1 MEKSGGGIIAVLAA
15 IVICALAFMTLGGG
29 SDLIAGF
36 VVGKQAEKIAAQAE
50 LIQAQTSYVLSE
62 AAAYSIRTDANQ
74 TWLVP
79 VGLGLVI
86 VLLVLIVL
94 FEAYRVTQAEKRV
107 YSALNRWTE
116 DNAVI
121 ADVNHALQAR
131 RNAEL
136 QAQAPPRVLEF
147 EARGKLAQWEEGRRR

>member
-1 MEKSGGGIIAVLAA
+1 MEKSGGGIIAVFAA

-86 VLLVLIVL
+86 VLLMLIVL

-107 YSALNRWTE
+107 YSALNLWE
-116 DNAVI
+116 AENNAVI
-121 ADVNHALQAR
+121 ADVNRALQAR

-136 QAQAPPRVLEF
+136 NAPARVLEF
-147 EARGKLAQWEEGRRR
+147 SARGKLAEWERRLQK